1 MTLQLLDVHT
11 LTDGTPTVEEEGS
24 ALNKFANVAHSACV
38 KLVACCTTV
47 FVEQPT
53 MLALRGVKVNERV
66 SVVAVIICLL
76 QLCSHTLFGAIAVST
91 HGRPLTWYACGLV
104 PLE

>member
-11 LTDGTPTVEEEGS
+11 LTDGTPTVEDEGS
-24 ALNKFANVAHSACV
+24 ALNKFAKVAHSACV

-53 MLALRGVKVNERV
+53 MLALRGCKVGRV
-66 SVVAVIICLL
+66 SFV
-76 QLCSHTLFGAIAVST
+76 
-91 HGRPLTWYACGLV
+91 
-104 PLE
+104 